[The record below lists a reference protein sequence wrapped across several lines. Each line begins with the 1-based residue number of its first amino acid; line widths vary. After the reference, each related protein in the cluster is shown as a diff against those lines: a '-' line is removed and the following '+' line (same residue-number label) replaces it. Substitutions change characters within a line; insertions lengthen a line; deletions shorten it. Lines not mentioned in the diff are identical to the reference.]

1 MNSMLFAIVK
11 EGTDSLTS
19 AMNGSTS
26 ALPEALRISGVA
38 LVAIFCVMG
47 LFGAMIL
54 LLTRMFPDVE
64 EPTP

>member
-1 MNSMLFAIVK
+1 MSSILLAIAN

-19 AMNGSTS
+19 AVNGSTS

-47 LFGAMIL
+47 LFGLMIL
-54 LLTRMFPDVE
+54 LLTRMFPDKE
-64 EPTP
+64 EQAP